1 MVFINGMVK
10 NMKVIGSKV
19 NNMVMDILLI
29 LKDLKKK
36 VFGIWENVLHG
47 QMNNLI
53 NNKFIF

>member
-1 MVFINGMVK
+1 MVK